1 MPVCPKCEYE
11 YVEGVTYCPDCGT
24 ALVEDD
30 YYWKPEEW
38 TEKNWEVVY
47 TSDQEY
53 EVEMFR
59 DNLKGAGIEA
69 AILSQKDRNFPT
81 PGDLSTVKLLV
92 KKDDVASALN
102 FIQQVKSQS
111 NEEEEE

>member
-1 MPVCPKCEYE
+1 MPVCPNCDYE
-11 YVEGVTYCPDCGT
+11 YVDGVTFCPDCGT
-24 ALVEDD
+24 ALVDEEL
-30 YYWKPEEW
+30 YWKPEEW
-38 TEKNWEVVY
+38 TEKNWEVIY
-47 TSDQEY
+47 TSDRVY
-53 EVEMFR
+53 EVEMIR
-59 DNLKGAGIEA
+59 DNLQGAGIEA
-69 AILSQKDRNFPT
+69 VILSQKDSNFPT